1 MKIGTRYSDQDMDR
15 KGPMGKA
22 ERSGAASKSGTS
34 GSPERSGGV
43 RPLAALLP
51 KIARTA
57 LGHRGFAENGII
69 TDWPAI
75 VGPTLAARSTPV
87 KLTFPAGRR
96 QEATLVVRVGG
107 SLALELQ
114 HLEPL
119 VVERLNSYFGYRAV
133 ARLKILQGPTP
144 ASPEAREDPPPL
156 DPVEE
161 AALAQDISGIADG
174 RLREALNGLGRAL
187 RRDSKRSQR
196 S

>member
-1 MKIGTRYSDQDMDR
+1 
-15 KGPMGKA
+15 MGKA
-22 ERSGAASKSGTS
+22 ERSGVASKSGTS

-87 KLTFPAGRR
+87 KLAFPPGRR

-133 ARLKILQGPTP
+133 ARLKILQGPLP
-144 ASPEAREDPPPL
+144 ASPGAPEEEPPPL
-156 DPVEE
+156 DAAEE
-161 AALAQDISGIADG
+161 IELEQELAAVADE
-174 RLREALNGLGRAL
+174 RVREALARLGRAV
-187 RRDSKRSQR
+187 RRERKLPRRYRPS
-196 S
+196 